1 MHFQEALW
9 SASVAAGFSQEKS
22 IASLSQGRLEA
33 SLLQRS
39 EPVVHLQQARWSES
53 VAIGF
58 SREKRSL
65 PVSERE
71 GSGGHPGSPLA
82 NGGASLHNSFT
93 IS

>member
-1 MHFQEALW
+1 MHSQEALW
-9 SASVAAGFSQEKS
+9 SQSVAIGFSLEKS

-58 SREKRSL
+58 SREKRCL
-65 PVSERE
+65 PVSERGE
-71 GSGGHPGSPLA
+71 WWPPWVAPG
-82 NGGASLHNSFT
+82 
-93 IS
+93 